1 MREGKWIAVAL
12 ILVVMAIGIS
22 YYLFISERDRQ
33 LAIREEVTEEL
44 DLEPEVLEDKSTG
57 ELEVTLYVY
66 RPGATDVGKN
76 FLRKEERTI
85 YETGDP
91 ILTARQIVRE
101 LLAESKDAEDDS
113 EEPRVRLRTFSS
125 QGHLRQLYLLEDG
138 TAVVDLS
145 QDIVQGILG
154 GVTWELAVIESITR
168 SLRENVP
175 QIKRVF
181 FLVEGKQRRTL
192 AGHVSIEEPFM

>member
-1 MREGKWIAVAL
+1 MKEGKWIAVAL
-12 ILVVMAIGIS
+12 VLVVVAIGIS

-57 ELEVTLYVY
+57 ELKVKLYVY
-66 RPGATDVGKN
+66 SPGATDSGKK
-76 FLRKEERTI
+76 FLRTEERTV

-101 LLAESKDAEDDS
+101 LLAERKDVEGLS
-113 EEPRVRLRTFSS
+113 GEQRVRLRTFPP
-125 QGHLRQLYLLEDG
+125 QGHLRQLYLLDDG

-145 QDIVQGILG
+145 QEIVQGILG

-175 QIKRVF
+175 QVKRVF